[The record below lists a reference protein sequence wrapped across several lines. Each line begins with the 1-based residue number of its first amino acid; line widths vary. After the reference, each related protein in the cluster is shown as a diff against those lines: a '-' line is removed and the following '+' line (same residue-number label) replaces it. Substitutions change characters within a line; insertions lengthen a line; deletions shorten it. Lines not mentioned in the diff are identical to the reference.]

1 MPAIPTV
8 RRVAVEE
15 ATAWVVRPSRGCDHD
30 AHQHRHPFSGDPVHC
45 PLHARSAG
53 TTQIVAAGVHV
64 PPPRG
69 ATDSPEPRLVV
80 DAEWRLE
87 HRPEAVG
94 RARRLARALLAGWK
108 TPQDEA
114 EAAVLVVSEL
124 VTNAVEHAEPPLVL
138 HLHRQH
144 ADRRVWIGVTDGGP
158 AAQDGAWSSSCAP
171 DERGRGLHLVQA
183 LAQAHGM
190 RRHAGGITY
199 WVRMAA

>member
-1 MPAIPTV
+1 MHTSTDNRSPGT
-8 RRVAVEE
+8 
-15 ATAWVVRPSRGCDHD
+15 PSI
-30 AHQHRHPFSGDPVHC
+30 AC
-45 PLHARSAG
+45 PPQQARSASIG
-53 TTQIVAAGVHV
+53 QMVAAEVHI
-64 PPPRG
+64 PAPRWG
-69 ATDSPEPRLVV
+69 ADSPDPRLVV

-94 RARRLARALLAGWK
+94 RARRLARAVLAGWR
-108 TPQDEA
+108 TPEDEA

-190 RRHAGGITY
+190 RRHTGGITY